1 MKTVKYIFSL
11 CLIALLIH
19 SCVKDDSNTDFV
31 DSAVAPTN
39 VLALFEVTQDNTGL
53 VTITPT
59 AEGAIGFNIFYGD
72 GTAEPANL
80 DQGENTSHTYAE
92 GTYTVVVVAVG
103 PTGLETEMSQDL
115 VVSFNPPENMVA
127 TAENDAAI
135 SRQVNVT
142 ASADN
147 AISFSVDYGDGS
159 ELVVGNI
166 GESVSHVYENAGM
179 YTITVVAMGAAIETA
194 EVVIADFEVTEIVQ
208 PLVSAPDQPYRAEG
222 DVVSIFSGTYTDISG
237 VDFYPNWEQ
246 ATTYNLFDLGG
257 DEMLQYANLNYQG
270 IDFSGTPIDVS
281 QMEYIHVDVWT
292 ADENDAK
299 LSPISSGPN
308 EAAYDLDLTA
318 QQWTSFDIPLSYFTD
333 QNPLVDFS
341 NIIQFKF
348 DGDPAE
354 GTIFV
359 DNLYFWKASSD
370 APTGIVGTWK
380 LSQVAGSLGVGP
392 SDGDNSW
399 WNCDSGCISDR
410 ACFYDDEYIFN
421 ADGSFSNVLGSETWV
436 EAWQGGGNGCGTP
449 AAPHDGS
456 NPATYVY
463 DEGAG
468 TVTLNGLGAFLAVPK
483 AINNDELTDI
493 ADTPTSVTYN
503 VTLSNFDTEMYVSID
518 VGDGVFWQYYFVKD
532 GAAVA
537 SPLAGTWQM
546 STDAGSLGVG
556 PAAGDNSWWN
566 CDAACVGDRACYY
579 DDQYVFGTDGSFSN
593 VLGSES
599 WIEPWQGGGDACGTP
614 VAPHDGSGTAS
625 YDLDLGAGTLTL
637 NGVGAYIGLAK
648 AVNGTELTDP
658 LDAPESIVYDIT
670 IIDSN
675 TISVMVDVGDSVLW
689 QYKLVRI

>member
-11 CLIALLIH
+11 CLIVLLIN

-59 AEGAIGFNIFYGD
+59 AEGAVGFNIFFGD
-72 GTAEPANL
+72 GTTEPANL
-80 DQGENTSHTYAE
+80 SQGENTSHVYTE
-92 GTYTVVVVAVG
+92 GTFSVSVVAVG
-103 PTGLETEMSQDL
+103 PTGLETEMTQDL
-115 VVSFNPPENMVA
+115 IVSFNPPVNMVA

-166 GESVSHVYENAGM
+166 GESVSHIYASAGL

-194 EVVIADFEVTEIVQ
+194 EVVIADFEVTEIIQ
-208 PLVSAPDQPYRAEG
+208 PLASAPTQPSRSEG
-222 DVVSIFSGTYTDISG
+222 DVVSVFSAAYTDITG
-237 VDFYPNWEQ
+237 VDFFPNWGQ
-246 ATTYNLFDLGG
+246 ATTYNLFDLSG
-257 DEMLQYANLNYQG
+257 DEMLQYTNLNYQG

-281 QMEYIHVDVWT
+281 QMEFLHVDVWT

-299 LSPISSGPN
+299 ISPISSGPN

-333 QNPLVDFS
+333 QNPLVDLS
-341 NIIQFKF
+341 SVIQFKF

-359 DNLYFWKASSD
+359 DNLYFWKAPSG

-380 LSQVAGSLGVGP
+380 LSSASGSLGVGP
-392 SDGDNSW
+392 AIGDNSW
-399 WNCDSGCISDR
+399 WNCDASCVTDR

-421 ADGSFSNVLGSETWV
+421 ADGSFSNVLGAETWV
-436 EAWQGGGNGCGTP
+436 EAWQGGGSACGTP
-449 AAPHDGS
+449 VAPHDGS

-483 AINNDELTDI
+483 AINGSEIADI
-493 ADTPTSVTYN
+493 NDTPTSITYN
-503 VTLSNFDTEMYVSID
+503 VTLSNFDTEMFVYIE
-518 VGDGVFWQYYFVKD
+518 VGAGIFWQYYFVKE
-532 GAAVA
+532 GAAAA
-537 SPLAGTWQM
+537 SPLTGTWQL

-556 PAAGDNSWWN
+556 PAPGDNSWWN

-579 DDQYVFGTDGSFSN
+579 DDQYVFGADGSFSN
-593 VLGSES
+593 VLGSET
-599 WIEPWQGGGDACGTP
+599 WVEPWQGGGDACGTP

-648 AVNGTELTDP
+648 AVNNTELTDP
-658 LDAPESIVYDIT
+658 LDAPASIVYDIT
-670 IIDSN
+670 IVDSN
-675 TISVMVDVGDSVLW
+675 TISVMVDVGDSVFW
-689 QYKLVRI
+689 QYKLVKI

>member
-11 CLIALLIH
+11 CLIVLLIN

-39 VLALFEVTQDNTGL
+39 VLALFTVSQDNTGS

-59 AEGAIGFNIFYGD
+59 AEGAVGFNIFYGD
-72 GTAEPANL
+72 GTVEPANL
-80 DQGENTSHTYAE
+80 AQGENTSHTYTE
-92 GTYTVVVVAVG
+92 GTYSVIVVAVG
-103 PTGLETEMSQDL
+103 PTGLETEITQDL

-127 TAENDAAI
+127 TAENDAAV
-135 SRQVNVT
+135 SKQVNVT

-166 GESVSHVYENAGM
+166 GESVSHIYASPGV

-194 EVVIADFEVTEIVQ
+194 EVVITDFEVTEIVQ
-208 PLVSAPDQPYRAEG
+208 PLQSAPAQPSRSEG
-222 DVVSIFSGTYTDISG
+222 DVVSVFSGAYTDITG
-237 VDFYPNWEQ
+237 VDFFPNWGQE
-246 ATTYNLFDLGG
+246 TTYNLFDLSG

-281 QMEYIHVDVWT
+281 QMEYLHVDVWT
-292 ADENDAK
+292 ADENNAK
-299 LSPISSGPN
+299 LSPISTGPN

-333 QNPLVDFS
+333 QNPLVDLS
-341 NIIQFKF
+341 SIIQFKF

-359 DNLYFWKASSD
+359 DNLYFWKAPSGG
-370 APTGIVGTWK
+370 PTGIVGTWK
-380 LSQVAGSLGVGP
+380 LSSAAGSLGVGP
-392 SDGDNSW
+392 AVGDNSW
-399 WNCDSGCISDR
+399 WNCDAGCVSDR

-436 EAWQGGGNGCGTP
+436 ETWQGGGNACGTP
-449 AAPHDGS
+449 TAPHDGS

-463 DEGAG
+463 DASAG

-483 AINNDELTDI
+483 AINGSEIADI
-493 ADTPTSVTYN
+493 ADTPTSITYN
-503 VTLSNFDTEMYVSID
+503 VTLSNFDTEMSVYIE
-518 VGDGVFWQYYFVKD
+518 VGPDIFWQYEFVKD
-532 GAAVA
+532 GATVT
-537 SPLAGTWQM
+537 SPLTGTWQL

-556 PAAGDNSWWN
+556 PAPGDNSWWN
-566 CDAACVGDRACYY
+566 CDAVCVGDRACYY
-579 DDQYVFGTDGSFSN
+579 DDQYVFGADGSFSN
-593 VLGSES
+593 VLGSET
-599 WIEPWQGGGDACGTP
+599 WVEPWQGGGDACGTP
-614 VAPHDGSGTAS
+614 VAPHDGSSVAT

-648 AVNGTELTDP
+648 AVNNTELTDP

-675 TISVMVDVGDSVLW
+675 TINVMVDVGDSVFW
-689 QYKLVRI
+689 QYKLVKI

>member
-1 MKTVKYIFSL
+1 MKAVKYIFSL
-11 CLIALLIH
+11 CLILFLVN
-19 SCVKDDSNTDFV
+19 SCDKDDSNTDFV
-31 DSAVAPTN
+31 DSAVAPTD
-39 VLALFEVTQDNTGL
+39 VSALFEVTQDNTGL

-59 AEGAIGFNIFYGD
+59 AQGAVGFNIFYGD
-72 GTAEPANL
+72 DTVEPASL
-80 DQGENTSHTYAE
+80 SQGENTTHTYAE
-92 GTYTVVVVAVG
+92 GTYSVVVVALG
-103 PTGLETEMSQDL
+103 PTGLETELTQDL

-127 TAENDAAI
+127 TAENDAAV
-135 SRQVNVT
+135 SKQVNVT

-166 GESVSHVYENAGM
+166 GESVSHIYENAGL
-179 YTITVVAMGAAIETA
+179 YTITVVAMGAAIETT

-222 DVVSIFSGTYTDISG
+222 DVVSIFSGAYTDISG
-237 VDFYPNWEQ
+237 VDFYPNWGQ
-246 ATTYNLFDLGG
+246 ATTYNLFDLSG
-257 DEMLQYANLNYQG
+257 DEMLQYTNLNYQG

-318 QQWTSFDIPLSYFTD
+318 QEWTSFDIPLSYFTD

-359 DNLYFWKASSD
+359 DNLYFYKSPSD

-392 SDGDNSW
+392 ADGDNSW
-399 WNCDSGCISDR
+399 WNCDAGCISDR
-410 ACFYDDEYIFN
+410 ACYYDDEYIFN
-421 ADGSFSNVLGSETWV
+421 EDGSFSNVLGGETWV

-449 AAPHDGS
+449 VAPHDGS

-463 DEGAG
+463 DESSG
-468 TVTLNGLGAFLAVPK
+468 TVTLNGLGAFLGIPK
-483 AINNDELTDI
+483 AVNDGELANI

-518 VGDGVFWQYYFVKD
+518 VGDGVYWQYNFIKD
-532 GAAVA
+532 GAAA
-537 SPLAGTWQM
+537 TSPLAGTWQM
-546 STDAGSLGVG
+546 STDSGSLGVG
-556 PAAGDNSWWN
+556 PAPGDNSWWN
-566 CDAACVGDRACYY
+566 CDDSCVTSRACYY

-593 VLGSES
+593 VLGSET
-599 WIEPWQGGGDACGTP
+599 WVEPWQGGGDACGAP
-614 VAPHDGSGTAS
+614 VAPHDGSGTATF
-625 YDLDLGAGTLTL
+625 DLDLGAGTLTL

-658 LDAPESIVYDIT
+658 LDAPASIVYDIAF
-670 IIDSN
+670 IDN
-675 TISVMVDVGDSVLW
+675 DTISVMVDVGDGVYW
-689 QYKLVRI
+689 QYKLVKI